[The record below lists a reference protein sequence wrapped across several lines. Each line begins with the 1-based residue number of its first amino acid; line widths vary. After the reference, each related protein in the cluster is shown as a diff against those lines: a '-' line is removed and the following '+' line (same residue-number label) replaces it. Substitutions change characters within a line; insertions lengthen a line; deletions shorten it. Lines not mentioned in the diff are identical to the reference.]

1 MPQVAAERSACLTL
15 EAFEAAAIAERLG
28 VRHYADRRDKTLFM
42 ELVNL
47 RLRQDFGHGH
57 GASGA
62 TDIKNMLDRAS
73 GRPLVVL
80 DRLGVAA
87 GQIAKGPRL

>member
-1 MPQVAAERSACLTL
+1 
-15 EAFEAAAIAERLG
+15 
-28 VRHYADRRDKTLFM
+28 M
-42 ELVNL
+42 ELVDL

-73 GRPLVVL
+73 GAPLVVFRPARACGAPAYADPPWRRQFAL
-80 DRLGVAA
+80 AETSNPSR
-87 GQIAKGPRL
+87 PS